1 MCFRLLSPAAPA
13 VLLAG
18 VGRAL
23 GSALGSA
30 RPLACELD
38 GRVTPGDGTVL
49 SFRRRGEIP
58 AGRAAK

>member
-18 VGRAL
+18 VGRV
-23 GSALGSA
+23 LGSA
-30 RPLACELD
+30 RPLAGELD

-49 SFRRRGEIP
+49 SFWRRGEIP